1 MQNFTSFLSTLR
13 IFNIHYSIY
22 ELHKNRFI
30 MDFPNGSVIKNL
42 LTNAGNAGDVGSVT
56 GLGRSHEG
64 GNGNLLQ

>member
-1 MQNFTSFLSTLR
+1 
-13 IFNIHYSIY
+13 
-22 ELHKNRFI
+22 

-42 LTNAGNAGDVGSVT
+42 LTNVGNAGDVGSVT